1 MCVKQTSRVMDI
13 SKGLGG
19 FMTNHYN
26 YTLVHI
32 LVPLATETEFVK
44 RGIEI

>member
-1 MCVKQTSRVMDI
+1 MDVTQTSRVTDI

-26 YTLVHI
+26 YTLVHT
-32 LVPLATETEFVK
+32 LVPLATETAFVE